1 MHRAERQEPRM
12 AAEARVREDHFH
24 LDGTSYFRGGADLV
38 QLGDA
43 GEKRMPATRPGHL
56 AVQAC
61 VPRPWLPIA
70 RATRIEIHRTAF
82 GADDIGGRLTVPG
95 LGPIGPDRV
104 ACQLKDQTLSLVK
117 LECGPDDLAA
127 AAGETPAVVDT
138 LARAGRAARL
148 VHQVVVVLDMRVAL
162 NFTRSTRFEA
172 HGAAEAWSVTG
183 IGIGRTVLPLEAG
196 TTLAYL
202 LLKPAWYADPETNC
216 RHIVGWENDPWTPQ

>member
-1 MHRAERQEPRM
+1 M
-12 AAEARVREDHFH
+12 AADARVREDHFQ
-24 LDGTSYFRGGADLV
+24 LDGTSYFRGGAHDV

-43 GEKRMPATRPGHL
+43 GEKRTPTAQPCHL
-56 AVQAC
+56 AVRAC
-61 VPRPWLPIA
+61 VPRPRLPIA
-70 RATRIEIHRTAF
+70 RATRIEIHRAAF
-82 GADDIGGRLTVPG
+82 GADDIGRHLTVPG
-95 LGPIGPDRV
+95 LGPIGPDSV

-127 AAGETPAVVDT
+127 AARDTPAVVDT

-148 VHQVVVVLDMRVAL
+148 VHQVFVVLDMRVAL

-172 HGAAEAWSVTG
+172 HGVAEAWSITG

-202 LLKPAWYADPETNC
+202 LLKPAWCADPEMNC
-216 RHIVGWENDPWTPQ
+216 RRIVGWENDPWTPQ